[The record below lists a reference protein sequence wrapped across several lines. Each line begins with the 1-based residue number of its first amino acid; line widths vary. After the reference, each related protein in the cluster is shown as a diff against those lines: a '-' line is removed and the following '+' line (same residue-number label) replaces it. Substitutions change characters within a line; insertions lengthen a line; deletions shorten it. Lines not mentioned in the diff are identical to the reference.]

1 MAVLIATPGNPSD
14 LKLFA
19 EAARII
25 HEIILLS
32 RDFDSIIECEDL
44 DTSAVVEKM
53 VCELIPQAV

>member
-1 MAVLIATPGNPSD
+1 MLIATPGNPGD
-14 LKLFA
+14 PKLFV

-25 HEIILLS
+25 HEMILLS

-44 DTSAVVEKM
+44 NTSAVVEKM